1 MSDCNNDIWLVT
13 KELETDHEQAFEGA
27 GMDAWLGHTAT
38 VPTTENGEK
47 FGAWE
52 DVDPDRPTIVKTT
65 SEEGLVTEQQS
76 LVEKQQPVDVREVGK
91 AI

>member
-1 MSDCNNDIWLVT
+1 
-13 KELETDHEQAFEGA
+13 
-27 GMDAWLGHTAT
+27 MDAWLGHTST

-52 DVDPDRPTIVKTT
+52 DADPDRPTIVKTT

-76 LVEKQQPVDVREVGK
+76 LAEKQQPVDMREVGK